1 MTPVPFVDLGRQYE
15 SIRDEVHAAIDGVLE
30 RGDFIL
36 GKGVADFE
44 QAFASKC
51 GAAFGI
57 AVDSGTSALELVLR
71 AYGIG
76 PGDEVIT
83 QANTFIATALAISH
97 SGATPVLVD
106 ADPETYMIQP
116 KLIRKAIT
124 PRTKAIMPVHLY
136 GHPADMDAI
145 MAIAAEHDLIVIED
159 ASQAHTATYKGEPV
173 GSIGHAAAFSLY
185 PAKNLGAYGDAG
197 IIVTTDPEV
206 AERLYLLRNYG
217 SVKKYYH
224 ETDGFNRRMDTLQ
237 AEVLSVKLR
246 YLDDWTSA
254 RRSHAARYSELLSD
268 LGAAVKI
275 PSTEVWADPV
285 YHLYVIEVD
294 DRDGLQQALAE
305 RGIGTVIH
313 YPVPIHQQ
321 KAYASLGHAEGDFPV
336 TEAAA
341 TRVLSLPMFAEMTD
355 EEIVAVVDAV
365 REFVSGN
372 G

>member
-1 MTPVPFVDLGRQYE
+1 MSDTTPVPFVDLGRQYE
-15 SIRDEVHAAIDGVLE
+15 SIRDEVHTAIDGVLE

-173 GSIGHAAAFSLY
+173 GGFMDHVDGAASRLHVSAEAQRFVG
-185 PAKNLGAYGDAG
+185 LGPSGRRTPKSERGDG
-197 IIVTTDPEV
+197 
-206 AERLYLLRNYG
+206 
-217 SVKKYYH
+217 
-224 ETDGFNRRMDTLQ
+224 
-237 AEVLSVKLR
+237 
-246 YLDDWTSA
+246 
-254 RRSHAARYSELLSD
+254 ELLAGARQNACRTD
-268 LGAAVKI
+268 LPPAAGQGQ
-275 PSTEVWADPV
+275 ER
-285 YHLYVIEVD
+285 IE
-294 DRDGLQQALAE
+294 
-305 RGIGTVIH
+305 H
-313 YPVPIHQQ
+313 
-321 KAYASLGHAEGDFPV
+321 
-336 TEAAA
+336 
-341 TRVLSLPMFAEMTD
+341 
-355 EEIVAVVDAV
+355 
-365 REFVSGN
+365 
-372 G
+372 